1 MGLQMKKIFKSLLL
15 LSALAFFSPQVV
27 MAQAENYPTQAAEKL
42 TRGIANTATGFVEL
56 PKTMILA
63 SQKEGIAYGVTTG
76 LLTGL
81 LNVVGRTVLGI
92 MDVVTFAI
100 PTGPTVNPRYIWEDI
115 GKETSYG
122 K

>member
-42 TRGIANTATGFVEL
+42 TRGIANTATGFMEL

-63 SQKEGIAYGVTTG
+63 SQKEGIVYGVTAG
-76 LLTGL
+76 FLAGL
-81 LNVVGRTVLGI
+81 LNVVGRTVLGV
-92 MDVVTFAI
+92 MDVVTFPI
-100 PTGPTVNPRYIWEDI
+100 PTGPTVSPRYIWEDI